1 MKKNAKNMTILTVV
15 LMLLVTVLYF
25 VKFFTGN
32 MEATETDTAETLV
45 DIAKEDIIKFSY
57 DYEGET
63 YTFEK
68 VDDTW
73 YYAEDHS
80 LNITQYKI
88 SNMLSNVAPLK
99 SLMLIDDATDMTHY
113 GFTEDARFLEF
124 ETADAQYR
132 YELGGENYVVEAA
145 YIRKPDDSLVYVV
158 EASVV
163 TTFDKTLEDLADET
177 EKTAEDASE
186 TTTE

>member
-1 MKKNAKNMTILTVV
+1 MTKQAKNMTILTVV
-15 LMLLVTVLYF
+15 LLLLVTVLYF

-32 MEATETDTAETLV
+32 MEATETDSAETLV
-45 DIAKEDIIKFSY
+45 DIVKEDIIRFSY

-63 YTFEK
+63 YMFEK
-68 VDDTW
+68 VDDIW
-73 YYAEDHS
+73 YYAEDYS

-88 SNMLSNVAPLK
+88 NNMLSNVAPLK

-113 GFTEDARFLEF
+113 GFMEEARFLTF

-145 YIRKPDDSLVYVV
+145 YIRVPDDSLVYVV
-158 EASVV
+158 EDAVV
-163 TTFDKTLEDLADET
+163 TTFNKTLEDLVEET
-177 EKTAEDASE
+177 SPAETTAE
-186 TTTE
+186 

>member
-1 MKKNAKNMTILTVV
+1 MTILTVV
-15 LMLLVTVLYF
+15 LVVLVSVFYF

-45 DIAKEDIIKFSY
+45 DIAKEDIVKFSY

-88 SNMLSNVAPLK
+88 SNMLSNIAPLE

-113 GFTEDARFLEF
+113 GFTADARFLEF

-132 YELGGENYVVEAA
+132 YELGGENYVVKAA
-145 YIRKPDDSLVYVV
+145 YIREPEGSLVYVV
-158 EASVV
+158 DETVV
-163 TTFDKTLEDLADET
+163 TTFNKTLKDLVDET
-177 EKTAEDASE
+177 EEAASASSAE
-186 TTTE
+186 